1 MAITKDPRV
10 ATFDSRYADSGYG
23 GIGEGID
30 WNLDSFTPQSI
41 ARPTGVTAGRF
52 AGDVALG
59 QSPLIQNNIAN
70 GMSSMD
76 YSGINVPTPEQ
87 SAFAT
92 QYGLDYNQSMQ
103 ANPAALQVNQDFT
116 NTMGGIATPDVT
128 KGIVDGATNLGMTGD
143 TPNGSAAT
151 MDDYWKEKAARLN
164 KLNNPDFD
172 WTGAANLGLSAFNT
186 WNNYNM
192 QNEQMD
198 LYKQDLNKK
207 WADQDRRDLTRKEWS
222 SAFKN
227 A

>member
-1 MAITKDPRV
+1 MSTQPSPFQIHPTNYDTGA
-10 ATFDSRYADSGYG
+10 
-23 GIGEGID
+23 
-30 WNLDSFTPQSI
+30 NLTALTVQ
-41 ARPTGVTAGRF
+41 PTSV
-52 AGDVALG
+52 L
-59 QSPLIQNNIAN
+59 S
-70 GMSSMD
+70 
-76 YSGINVPTPEQ
+76 PEQ
-87 SAFAT
+87 SAFAS
-92 QYGLDYNQSMQ
+92 QYGLNYEQ
-103 ANPAALQVNQDFT
+103 AAQVNPAALQVNQDFT
-116 NTMGGIATPDVT
+116 NTMDGMATPDVT

-151 MDDYWKEKAARLN
+151 MDDYWKAKTANLD

-207 WADQDRRDLTRKEWS
+207 WADQDRRDSTRKEWS